1 MPGSG
6 FGLAPCFRLSY
17 ASPEQ
22 NFREAAKRIAKAL
35 REPS

>member
-22 NFREAAKRIAKAL
+22 ELFPEAVKRIAEAF
-35 REPS
+35 